1 MAKDSFSE
9 RIDFS
14 DHPVTAVYDALERE
28 MRRID
33 ALRTADQVALSA
45 ALLAAKTAVDAALA
59 AAEKAVAAA
68 LIAAK
73 EAVNKAEIAQA
84 KTNEGQNE
92 FRGQLRDQ
100 ANTFLPKNEFILTNQ
115 NNIER
120 LEDLRKDLGNVRSRI
135 DIGPPSLS
143 TLQSESDRRGGRDTG
158 TGDTWKIVA
167 VIASAV
173 VGFAGLVLALL
184 QFRP

>member
-1 MAKDSFSE
+1 MSVDLEHVA
-9 RIDFS
+9 I
-14 DHPVTAVYDALERE
+14 YDALERE

-33 ALRTADQVALSA
+33 ELRQADQVALNA

-73 EAVNKAEIAQA
+73 EAVNKAELAQA

-100 ANTFLPKNEFILTNQ
+100 AATFLPKGEFILTNQ
-115 NNIER
+115 NNSDR
-120 LEDLRKDLGNVRSRI
+120 LDELRKELGAVRSRI

-143 TLQSESDRRGGRDTG
+143 ALQAESDRKGGREG
-158 TGDTWKIVA
+158 GVGDTWK
-167 VIASAV
+167 VIAV
-173 VGFAGLVLALL
+173 VASLSIGALGILLTILKAL
-184 QFRP
+184 QP